1 MKQLAL
7 ILLCHLTLFGQL
19 YAEEFPSF
27 ANCNENGCQNLDVFG
42 PLYMDIDMD
51 FGFED
56 YDCLSCDSNSLK
68 VRRREDPNSE
78 LVEEVSTL
86 LKVGLLA
93 EVLASSQSESD
104 KAKHIKAGAYIGYF
118 SSEACKHGPEL
129 LQLNIRI
136 NRRGQF
142 FCALIGASVAGLL
155 KEAYDSTDRDRHTVD
170 AMDAFATSLGAL
182 SNVPLYRIQF

>member
-56 YDCLSCDSNSLK
+56 YDCLSCDSNSLGK
-68 VRRREDPNSE
+68 LIDLPFSPL
-78 LVEEVSTL
+78 LVERQ
-86 LKVGLLA
+86 KYG
-93 EVLASSQSESD
+93 
-104 KAKHIKAGAYIGYF
+104 
-118 SSEACKHGPEL
+118 C
-129 LQLNIRI
+129 
-136 NRRGQF
+136 NR
-142 FCALIGASVAGLL
+142 A
-155 KEAYDSTDRDRHTVD
+155 
-170 AMDAFATSLGAL
+170 
-182 SNVPLYRIQF
+182 